1 MKDMATHPSGLMA
14 LGWGW
19 RVAFITAAPAY
30 VLPARSA
37 LPRPLT
43 PQQRIPIAATVTA
56 STALPRD
63 LDSMPSSVAAV
74 LAPLAGRRVAVAM
87 SGGVDSSVV
96 AALAAAAGCDT
107 VGITLQLYDQGAAA
121 RRPGACCAG
130 ADIRDARA
138 VADRLGIA
146 HYVVD
151 MESRFREA
159 VIDHFVD
166 AYARGHTPVP
176 CVECN
181 RTVKFTDLIALARDL
196 GVEAVL
202 TGHYVQRIAGP
213 DGAELHRGIDPGKDQ
228 SYFLWTTTQNQ
239 LDYLRFPLGGL
250 AKAETRALAEAF
262 GLVVA
267 AKPDSQ
273 DICFVPGGD
282 YAAVVEKIRPELA
295 APGDIVDVAGRVLG
309 RHNGIHRFTV
319 GQRRGLELGGQA
331 EPLYV
336 VGIDAAQGRVIA
348 GPRRALAVAAVQ
360 LDGVN
365 RLGPVDGPLMVKVRS
380 MAPLAEARIDG
391 DLLRFAEPQYGV
403 APGQA
408 AVAYV
413 GDRLVAGGTMV
424 ATLAAEPGLIPA

>member
-1 MKDMATHPSGLMA
+1 MPIAPPETMIAPT
-14 LGWGW
+14 
-19 RVAFITAAPAY
+19 AFPLDLAA
-30 VLPARSA
+30 LPASA
-37 LPRPLT
+37 R
-43 PQQRIPIAATVTA
+43 AA
-56 STALPRD
+56 
-63 LDSMPSSVAAV
+63 

-138 VADRLGIA
+138 VAERLGIA
-146 HYVVD
+146 HYVID

-159 VIDHFVD
+159 VIDNFVES
-166 AYARGHTPVP
+166 YARGLTPVP

-196 GVEAVL
+196 GAEALL
-202 TGHYVQRIAGP
+202 TGHYVQRLESPG
-213 DGAELHRGIDPGKDQ
+213 GAELHRGADPTKDQ
-228 SYFLWTTTQNQ
+228 SYFLWTTTQAQ

-250 AKAETRALAEAF
+250 AKAETRAMAEAF

-295 APGDIVDVAGRVLG
+295 APGDIVDAAGHVLG

-336 VGIDAAQGRVIA
+336 VGIDASRNRVIA
-348 GPRRALAVAAVQ
+348 GPRRALAVS
-360 LDGVN
+360 GVRLEGSN
-365 RLGPVDGPLMVKVRS
+365 LLGPVDGPLMVKVRS
-380 MAPLAEARIDG
+380 MAPLASGWLDG
-391 DLLRFAEPQYGV
+391 DMLRFAEPQFGV

-424 ATLAAEPGLIPA
+424 ATVAAEPSLIPA

>member
-1 MKDMATHPSGLMA
+1 MNMPA
-14 LGWGW
+14 
-19 RVAFITAAPAY
+19 AFPLDLDA
-30 VLPARSA
+30 LPASA
-37 LPRPLT
+37 
-43 PQQRIPIAATVTA
+43 
-56 STALPRD
+56 RD
-63 LDSMPSSVAAV
+63 V

-96 AALAAAAGCDT
+96 AALAAAAGCDA

-130 ADIRDARA
+130 ADIRDART
-138 VADRLGIA
+138 VAERLGIA
-146 HYVVD
+146 HYVID

-159 VIDHFVD
+159 VIDNFVD
-166 AYARGHTPVP
+166 SYAKGLTPVP

-196 GVEAVL
+196 GAEALL
-202 TGHYVQRIAGP
+202 TGHYVRRIDGP
-213 DGAELHRGIDPGKDQ
+213 DGAELHRGADPAKDQ
-228 SYFLWTTTQNQ
+228 SYFLWTTTQSQ

-250 AKAETRALAEAF
+250 AKTETRALAEAF

-295 APGDIVDVAGRVLG
+295 RPGEIVDIAGRVLG
-309 RHNGIHRFTV
+309 GHNGIHRFTV

-336 VGIDAAQGRVIA
+336 IGIDAAQNRVIA
-348 GPRRALAVAAVQ
+348 GPRRALAVRAVQ
-360 LDGVN
+360 LDGAN
-365 RLGPVDGPLMVKVRS
+365 LIGPIDGRLMVKVRS
-380 MAPLAEARIDG
+380 MAPLAQGWIEG
-391 DLLRFAEPQYGV
+391 DMLRFAEPQFGV

-408 AVAYV
+408 AVAYI
-413 GDRLVAGGTMV
+413 GDWLVAGGTMV
-424 ATLAAEPGLIPA
+424 ATVAAEPGLIPA

>member
-1 MKDMATHPSGLMA
+1 MPPALMTGLTLPPA
-14 LGWGW
+14 L
-19 RVAFITAAPAY
+19 
-30 VLPARSA
+30 
-37 LPRPLT
+37 
-43 PQQRIPIAATVTA
+43 PIAACMIAPVIPA
-56 STALPRD
+56 AA
-63 LDSMPSSVAAV
+63 AAV
-74 LAPLAGRRVAVAM
+74 LAPFKGRRVAVAM

-96 AALAAAAGCDT
+96 AALAHAAGCDA

-138 VADRLGIA
+138 VAERLGIA
-146 HYVVD
+146 HFVVD
-151 MESRFREA
+151 MESRFRAA
-159 VIDHFVD
+159 VIDNFVD
-166 AYARGHTPVP
+166 SYARGLTPVP

-181 RTVKFTDLIALARDL
+181 RTVKFTDLIALAREL
-196 GVEAVL
+196 GAEAL
-202 TGHYVQRIAGP
+202 FTGHYVQRL
-213 DGAELHRGIDPGKDQ
+213 DGSRGELHRGADTGKDQ
-228 SYFLWTTTQNQ
+228 SYFLWTTTQDQ

-250 AKAETRALAEAF
+250 GKAETRALAQGF

-267 AKPDSQ
+267 DKPDSQ

-282 YAAVVEKIRPELA
+282 YAAVVERIRPELA
-295 APGDIVDVAGRVLG
+295 SPGDIVDGEGRVLG

-336 VGIDAAQGRVIA
+336 IGIDAARGQVIA
-348 GPRRALAVAAVQ
+348 GPRRALAVAAVR
-360 LDGVN
+360 LDGIN
-365 RLGPVDGPLMVKVRS
+365 RLGPTDGPLMVKLRS
-380 MAPLAEARIDG
+380 MAPLAAARLEG
-391 DLLRFAEPQYGV
+391 DLLSFDTPQYGV

-424 ATLAAEPGLIPA
+424 ATMKPLAASSL

>member
-1 MKDMATHPSGLMA
+1 MRTFLDIP
-14 LGWGW
+14 
-19 RVAFITAAPAY
+19 AA
-30 VLPARSA
+30 
-37 LPRPLT
+37 
-43 PQQRIPIAATVTA
+43 AAT
-56 STALPRD
+56 
-63 LDSMPSSVAAV
+63 V

-96 AALAAAAGCDT
+96 AALAHAAGCDAL
-107 VGITLQLYDQGAAA
+107 GITLQLYDQGAAA

-138 VADRLGIA
+138 VADRLGIP

-159 VIDHFVD
+159 VIDNFVD
-166 AYARGHTPVP
+166 AYAKGRTPVP

-196 GVEAVL
+196 GAEALL
-202 TGHYVQRIAGP
+202 TGHYVQRIDGLQ
-213 DGAELHRGIDPGKDQ
+213 GAELHRGADPTKDQ
-228 SYFLWTTTQNQ
+228 SYFLWTTTAEQ

-250 AKAETRALAEAF
+250 AKTETRALAQAF
-262 GLVVA
+262 DLVVA

-282 YAAVVEKIRPELA
+282 YAAVVERIRPELA
-295 APGDIVDVAGRVLG
+295 HPGDITDAAGTVLG

-336 VGIDAAQGRVIA
+336 VGIDAAANRVIA
-348 GPRRALAVAAVQ
+348 GPRRALAVA
-360 LDGVN
+360 GVRLEGLN
-365 RLGPVDGPLMVKVRS
+365 RLGPTDGPLMVKVRS
-380 MAPLAEARIDG
+380 MAPLAPAW
-391 DLLRFAEPQYGV
+391 LRGETLTFEEPQYGV

-408 AVAYV
+408 AVAYI
-413 GDRLVAGGTMV
+413 GNRLVAGATMASTISSELV
-424 ATLAAEPGLIPA
+424 ALPA

>member
-1 MKDMATHPSGLMA
+1 
-14 LGWGW
+14 
-19 RVAFITAAPAY
+19 
-30 VLPARSA
+30 
-37 LPRPLT
+37 LT
-43 PQQRIPIAATVTA
+43 GAGVMPIARGVNV
-56 STALPRD
+56 
-63 LDSMPSSVAAV
+63 PSSLDIPAAAAAV
-74 LAPLAGRRVAVAM
+74 LAPMAGRRVAVAM

-96 AALAAAAGCDT
+96 AALAHAAGCDA

-138 VADRLGIA
+138 VADALGIA

-159 VIDHFVD
+159 VIDNFVD
-166 AYARGHTPVP
+166 AYAKGRTPVP

-196 GVEAVL
+196 GAEALL
-202 TGHYVQRIAGP
+202 TGHYVQRLDGNQGP
-213 DGAELHRGIDPGKDQ
+213 ELHRGADPTKDQ
-228 SYFLWTTTQNQ
+228 SYFLWTTTAAQ

-250 AKAETRALAEAF
+250 AKTETRALAQAF
-262 GLVVA
+262 DLVVA

-282 YAAVVEKIRPELA
+282 YAAVVERIRPELA
-295 APGDIVDVAGRVLG
+295 HPGDITDAAGTVLG

-336 VGIDAAQGRVIA
+336 VGIDAEANRVIA
-348 GPRRALAVAAVQ
+348 GPRRALAVA
-360 LDGVN
+360 GVRLEGLN
-365 RLGPVDGPLMVKVRS
+365 CLGPTDGPLMVKVRS
-380 MAPLAEARIDG
+380 MAPLAPAW
-391 DLLRFAEPQYGV
+391 LRGETLTFEEPQYGV

-408 AVAYV
+408 AVAYI
-413 GDRLVAGGTMV
+413 GNRLVAGATMASTISSELV
-424 ATLAAEPGLIPA
+424 ALPA

>member
-1 MKDMATHPSGLMA
+1 MTNATPP
-14 LGWGW
+14 
-19 RVAFITAAPAY
+19 IPAAA
-30 VLPARSA
+30 
-37 LPRPLT
+37 
-43 PQQRIPIAATVTA
+43 
-56 STALPRD
+56 
-63 LDSMPSSVAAV
+63 AAV
-74 LAPLAGRRVAVAM
+74 LAPLKGRRVAVAM

-96 AALAAAAGCDT
+96 AALAHAAGAEA

-138 VADRLGIA
+138 VASRLGIA
-146 HYVVD
+146 HYVID

-159 VIDHFVD
+159 VIDNFVD
-166 AYARGHTPVP
+166 AYARGRTPVP

-196 GVEAVL
+196 GAEALL
-202 TGHYVQRIAGP
+202 TGHYVQRL
-213 DGAELHRGIDPGKDQ
+213 DGADGPELHRGADPAKDQ
-228 SYFLWTTTQNQ
+228 SYFLWTTTAQQ

-262 GLVVA
+262 DLVVA

-282 YAAVVEKIRPELA
+282 YAAVVERIRPELA
-295 APGDIVDVAGRVLG
+295 APGDIVDAQGRVLG
-309 RHNGIHRFTV
+309 RHTGIHRFTV

-336 VGIDAAQGRVIA
+336 IGIDAATRRVIA
-348 GPRRALAVAAVQ
+348 GPRRALAVTGVQ
-360 LDGVN
+360 LEGLN
-365 RLGPVDGPLMVKVRS
+365 RLAATDGPLMVKVRS
-380 MAPLAEARIDG
+380 MAPLAAARMQG
-391 DLLRFAEPQYGV
+391 DHLWFDEPQHGV

-413 GDRLVAGGTMV
+413 GDRLVAGGTMA
-424 ATLAAEPGLIPA
+424 ATVPAQPDLLPA